1 MKLGENPM
9 LHRRS
14 IYLDDERHRDMI
26 FKGYKVIFKIDN
38 EKDTVFVIAL
48 VNMQKGMK

>member
-1 MKLGENPM
+1 M

>member
-9 LHRRS
+9 LHRPS
-14 IYLDDERHRDMI
+14 IYLNDGHHRDMI

-38 EKDTVFVIAL
+38 EKDTAFVIAL